1 MKNALYASVAIACL
15 AFAVPAGAQ
24 QPAREPAGRAAPSE
38 TRNPDAM
45 KPDAAP
51 ARGGAAQRPARPE
64 EGNAAQMR
72 GEKAGEARDAE
83 PGKAEQRP
91 DRAGAEAPKAAQKPG
106 PRDDAKSDHGRDAG
120 ESAPQGRADRAKG
133 GRGDDGAQPDKAVR
147 EDRGKPG
154 QERENPRAGRDDKTR
169 TGERAAGERRDLD
182 DGQRSRLSAYFERHK
197 GPRVNRVDFSVQVG
211 VRIPARV
218 RVAPLP
224 REIVAIVPE
233 YRGYD
238 YVIIE
243 DEIVILRP
251 RTREIVTI
259 IPASATSSAR
269 GAKLDPCGDRS

>member
-24 QPAREPAGRAAPSE
+24 QPAREPAGRSAPSE

-106 PRDDAKSDHGRDAG
+106 PRDDAKSDRGRDAG
-120 ESAPQGRADRAKG
+120 ESAPQGRA
-133 GRGDDGAQPDKAVR
+133 
-147 EDRGKPG
+147 
-154 QERENPRAGRDDKTR
+154 
-169 TGERAAGERRDLD
+169 ERAAGERRDLD

-238 YVIIE
+238 YVIVE

-259 IPASATSSAR
+259 IPASAPSSAR